1 MSPLGTRR
9 PPQRVV
15 KVYGLGSLLG
25 AWSLLIAY
33 LMAAGGMHGWRDSA
47 IRDMEKDAVELE
59 KRGYRVVSTD
69 EYALPLF
76 GMGYFKVVYEL
87 ADPPG

>member
-1 MSPLGTRR
+1 MGLFRTRR
-9 PPQRVV
+9 RPDRIV

-47 IRDMEKDAVELE
+47 IREMEKDAIELE
-59 KRGYRVVSTD
+59 RRGYRVASNT
-69 EYALPLF
+69 EYTLPLF
-76 GMGYFKVVYEL
+76 GMGYFRVVYERT
-87 ADPPG
+87 